1 MPVRVSW
8 ATVWT
13 QIIILAIEIV
23 FIVINN
29 NFTFI
34 YTLIYI
40 YNCFKIDQAAI
51 ELDNTKNDYVLEGK
65 TIILIVFSK

>member
-13 QIIILAIEIV
+13 QIIIVAIGIL

-34 YTLIYI
+34 YTLIHI

-51 ELDNTKNDYVLEGK
+51 ELDNTKNDCVLEGK